1 MIKTAFKML
10 IGNKTA
16 FIGMIFGF
24 FLSILLISQ
33 QSAIFL
39 GLLSRSY
46 RIVNTVKGPDIWVMD
61 PATEGE
67 ELIRSMPK
75 EYLQYVRSIPNIEWA
90 APITYIL
97 LPLKTLSGS
106 YHVSEINGIDD
117 ETLVG
122 MPYLFNGNSEDLYRE
137 GAVILDSNSAND
149 LLATVKDDGTKVALK
164 IGDEFE
170 INGSRAIIVGIG
182 KATPGFFPQPIIF
195 ALNSQIQQ
203 FSGSSRIQFIAA
215 KTRKGSDIQEIL
227 NQINSNPKVL
237 GLTSDGL
244 KSRIAEH
251 FLKTGILIN
260 FGISVLLGM
269 IIGFSIAGQIFY
281 MFTIQNLG
289 FYALIKSLGG
299 TKTMIL
305 KMIIFQAL
313 TVGIIGYLLAT
324 AATLLWGYAIQ
335 NTALTFEFPW
345 TLLLFTGSIGF
356 VISVFIAFLSIRKV
370 FKMDPHTLMAKI

>member
-46 RIVNTVKGPDIWVMD
+46 RIVSTVTGPDIWVID

-75 EYLQYVRSIPNIEWA
+75 EYLQYVKSIPNIEWA
-90 APITYIL
+90 VPVNYLL
-97 LPLKTLSGS
+97 LPLKISGT
-106 YHVSEINGIDD
+106 YHIAEIHGMDD
-117 ETLVG
+117 QTLVG
-122 MPYLFNGNSEDLYRE
+122 MPKLIKGKSEDLYRE
-137 GAVILDSNSAND
+137 GAIIIDTNSAEN
-149 LLATVKDDGTKVALK
+149 LLAKTAEDGTKIPLK
-164 IGDEFE
+164 IGDELE

-182 KATPGFFPQPIIF
+182 NATPGFYPQPIIF
-195 ALNSQIQQ
+195 AVNSQIQQ
-203 FSGSSRIQFIAA
+203 FSGTSSIQFIAA
-215 KTRKGSDIQEIL
+215 KARKDADIKEIIK
-227 NQINSNPKVL
+227 QINSNKKLL
-237 GLTSDGL
+237 GLTTEEF
-244 KSRIAEH
+244 KKRIADH

-281 MFTIQNLG
+281 MFTVQNLG

-299 TKTMIL
+299 TKKMIL

-313 TVGIIGYLLAT
+313 TVGIIGYTLAT
-324 AATLLWGYAIQ
+324 AATLIWGFAIR
-335 NTALTFEFPW
+335 NTSLTFEFPW
-345 TLLLFTGSIGF
+345 TLLLFTGTIAL
-356 VISVFIAFLSIRKV
+356 VICVFIAFLSIRKV